1 MNSRDRKQLI
11 IKMAK
16 DHDSLNTNELI
27 ANIPASPAT
36 IRRDL
41 VDLEKSGFIERRRGY
56 ICYKDV
62 SESFVMFNLRKSIND
77 EEKLKIG
84 ELAVSLISEGETV
97 FIDASSTGL
106 ALARNLIHRKNI
118 TVITNSVQVAFV
130 LSNTEINVFI
140 SGGLVYDYAVIGNE
154 AEEYFASHKVDIAFI
169 GASGIRRLEG
179 LTSVSPLHASIRRQI
194 VKSADRVY
202 AILDASKF
210 ERKGADLSIK
220 FSNLTGIITSE
231 KLKDKELLNELNR
244 LGVKLYYTAEVER

>member
-244 LGVKLYYTAEVER
+244 LGVKLYYTSEVEG

>member
-244 LGVKLYYTAEVER
+244 LGVKLYYTTEVER